1 MMTNKPSK
9 PINLFDVQA
18 SQKVIGQE
26 NFLKAFE
33 TILNHGGYAQGPEC
47 RELDEKLAAY
57 SGTQYCSTCGSG
69 TDALTLA
76 LMAWDVKPGDAV
88 FVSSF
93 TFVASAECVAIV
105 GATPIFVDSDPD
117 TFDMDPKDLEKA
129 IANVKKEGKL
139 NLKAVIAVDIFG
151 NPCNYDEIMKI
162 AHSNGMKV
170 LSDSAQSYGSEY
182 HGKRAGSIADM
193 TATSFYPTKPLAGY
207 GDGGAVF
214 TNNVAEN
221 DLVKSCRVHGM
232 SPEDHYDNVRLGM
245 TGRMNSFQAAV
256 ILQKLKV
263 FEQELK
269 DRYTIAKRYD
279 DGLDA
284 YFGKQKIL
292 DNCKSAYALYTIT
305 CEDRDELMAY
315 LKENGIPC
323 GAYYPRPV
331 NTQTAYAKWNTRS
344 LPVCEKLAK
353 TVLSIPMHP
362 YLDKESQDYI
372 IETMNAFAA
381 KKNSK
386 AA

>member
-1 MMTNKPSK
+1 MTNKPSK

-57 SGTQYCSTCGSG
+57 SGTKYCSTCGSG

-76 LMAWDVKPGDAV
+76 LMAWDVKAGDAV

-105 GATPIFVDSDPD
+105 GATPIFVDSDPN
-117 TFDMDPKDLEKA
+117 TFNMDPKDLEKA

-151 NPCNYDEIMKI
+151 SPCDYDAIIEI
-162 AHSNGMKV
+162 AHKNGMKV
-170 LSDSAQSYGSEY
+170 LSDSCQSYGSVY
-182 HGKRAGSIADM
+182 KGKKAGSIADM
-193 TATSFYPTKPLAGY
+193 SATSFYPTKPLACY

-214 TNNVAEN
+214 TNSSEEN
-221 DLVKSCRVHGM
+221 ELVKSCRVHGM

-245 TGRMNSFQAAV
+245 TGRMNTFQAAV
-256 ILQKLKV
+256 LLQKLKV
-263 FEQELK
+263 FDQELK
-269 DRYTIAKRYD
+269 DRARVASRYD
-279 DGLDA
+279 SELSS
-284 YFGKQKIL
+284 YFRKQQIL
-292 DNCKSAYALYTIT
+292 NGCQSAYALYTIN
-305 CEDRDELMAY
+305 CDDRDELMAF

-331 NTQTAYAKWNTRS
+331 HTQTAYAKWNTRS
-344 LPVCEKLAK
+344 LPVCEKLSK
-353 TVLSIPMHP
+353 TVLSIPMTP
-362 YLDKESQDYI
+362 YLDNEDLDYVI
-372 IETMNAFAA
+372 SKMNEFAA
-381 KKNSK
+381 SKSSK